1 MPDPVAYGRLQT
13 ALIAAA
19 FWMLAVIALTELRY
33 VHLGGLPQV
42 VPIVARATMVCCV
55 LLFGLVGARC
65 MMAWRK
71 SGSLGPIRRTL
82 GGTPGMLLF
91 AAVASYLAIGTSVL
105 GVEGIREPDTAGL
118 LKHHILLLGVL
129 AAAMVGGS
137 TLVERTGAE
146 RLLKGVLAVLIA
158 GCAVILASPI
168 LRDLGI
174 LRPYWIPIRLT
185 GAFDEPNSAGLV
197 ACMTVALAA
206 GSLTNGGPRAIG
218 WLGLAAGVAASLATA
233 SRTALVVLGVLAF
246 VFPLINVR
254 SKPRTFVL
262 ACVVTG
268 LIGTVV
274 FAGLGLAGGISGWWM
289 LRTTPG
295 AAYEVFCDS
304 SPTNNRHP
312 DCAVLLAT
320 RDALAGDMTLNW
332 HMAAPVSYWQGVTT
346 NGPEGRVTELDLAG
360 LGLNGHLPSAL
371 GRLDRLVSL
380 SLQRNRLSGRIPPEL
395 GDLASLKKLN
405 LSYNALTGAIPPEL
419 AMLENIE
426 ELWLRGNRLTGPVP
440 AAFAELDPSVL
451 RLSGNHFDFVPPVHA
466 AVAEHDLANA
476 RFCLSPPSTS
486 PALFN
491 DCAVLLAVKDALA
504 GDGSLNWHTATSV
517 GSWQGVTVGRSA
529 GRIVALDLRDMN
541 LSGRLPPELSELSHL
556 YMLRLDGNRLSG
568 PIPTE
573 LGKLSR
579 LTMLSLDGNRL
590 TGPIP
595 PALANLSDLR
605 QLWLADNRL
614 SGAIPSELSGIP
626 GLSLAVGGNDFHG
639 CMPWVLHRLARHD
652 LDDALIC
659 IVLGN
664 DRLWLWR
671 LGFQKAME
679 KPVLGHGFGAAR
691 YLDGAPA
698 GYFGSPPDA
707 HNLYLMLLV
716 DAGIVPLLLFV
727 SALVLLLRAQWAAP
741 KSIAR
746 DATVAWVVVIALYSM
761 AFQHL
766 LGLAAFMFL
775 AGMSVAT
782 GLAYDDCDRR
792 VAEA

>member
-1 MPDPVAYGRLQT
+1 MAYGRLQT

-19 FWMLAVIALTELRY
+19 FWTLAVIALTELRY
-33 VHLGGLPQV
+33 VYLGGLPQV
-42 VPIVARATMVCCV
+42 VAIVARTAMVCCV
-55 LLFGLVGARC
+55 LLFGLVGAGC

-71 SGSLGPIRRTL
+71 TGSLSPIRRTL
-82 GGTPGMLLF
+82 GGTPGMMLF
-91 AAVASYLAIGTSVL
+91 AAVASYLAIGASVL
-105 GVEGIREPDTAGL
+105 GVEAIREPDTAEL
-118 LKHHILLLGVL
+118 LKYGILLLGVL
-129 AAAMVGGS
+129 AAAVVGGRA
-137 TLVERTGAE
+137 LMERTGPD

-185 GAFDEPNSAGLV
+185 GAFDEPNSAGFV
-197 ACMTVALAA
+197 ACMTVALAV
-206 GSLTNGGPRAIG
+206 GSLTNGGPRALG

-233 SRTALVVLGVLAF
+233 SRTALVVLGALAF

-254 SKPRTFVL
+254 RKPRTFVL
-262 ACVVTG
+262 ACALAG
-268 LIGTVV
+268 LIGIVV
-274 FAGLGLAGGISGWWM
+274 FAGFGFAGGISGWWM

-304 SPTNNRHP
+304 SPTDNPP

-332 HMAAPVSYWQGVTT
+332 TGVAPVNYWQGVTT
-346 NGPEGRVTELDLAG
+346 AGPAGRVTELQLAG
-360 LGLNGHLPSAL
+360 LGLNGRIPSDL
-371 GRLDRLVSL
+371 GRLDRLGSL
-380 SLQRNRLSGRIPPEL
+380 SLQRNRLTGPIPPEL
-395 GDLASLKKLN
+395 GDLASLEHLD
-405 LSYNALTGAIPPEL
+405 LSYNALTGGIPPEL
-419 AMLENIE
+419 AMLENLE
-426 ELWLRGNRLTGPVP
+426 ELRLRGNRLTGPVP
-440 AAFAELDPSVL
+440 AALAEIDLSDL
-451 RLSGNHFDFVPPVHA
+451 HLSGNGFDAVPPVHA
-466 AVAEHDLANA
+466 AVAEDDLANA
-476 RFCLSPPSTS
+476 RFCLPPPPTS
-486 PALFN
+486 PALFD

-504 GDGSLNWHTATSV
+504 GDMSLNWHPAIPV
-517 GSWQGVTVGRSA
+517 GSWQGVTVGRSS
-529 GRIVALDLRDMN
+529 GRVVALDLRDMN
-541 LSGRLPPELSELSHL
+541 LSGRLPAALSELSHL

-626 GLSLAVGGNDFHG
+626 SLSLAVAGNDFHG

-698 GYFGSPPDA
+698 GYHGSPPDA

-716 DAGIVPLLLFV
+716 DSGIVPLLLFA

-741 KSIAR
+741 KSVAR

-782 GLAYDDCDRR
+782 GLAYDDHDRH

>member
-1 MPDPVAYGRLQT
+1 MAHGRLPT
-13 ALIAAA
+13 VLIAAA
-19 FWMLAVIALTELRY
+19 FWTLAVIALTELRY
-33 VHLGGLPQV
+33 LHLGGLPQV
-42 VPIVARATMVCCV
+42 VAIVARAAMVCCV

-82 GGTPGMLLF
+82 GGTPGILLF
-91 AAVASYLAIGTSVL
+91 SAVASYLAISTAVL
-105 GVEGIREPDTAGL
+105 GVEAIREPVTTGL
-118 LKHHILLLGVL
+118 LKYHILLLGMLV
-129 AAAMVGGS
+129 AAVVGGR
-137 TLVERTGAE
+137 TLMERTGPD

-174 LRPYWIPIRLT
+174 VRPYWIPIRLT
-185 GAFDEPNSAGLV
+185 GAFDEPNSAGFV

-206 GSLTNGGPRAIG
+206 GSLTNGGPRALG

-233 SRTALVVLGVLAF
+233 SRTALVVLGALAF

-262 ACVVTG
+262 ACALAG
-268 LIGTVV
+268 LIGIVV
-274 FAGLGLAGGISGWWM
+274 FAGFGFVGGISGWWM

-295 AAYEVFCDS
+295 AAYEVFCES
-304 SPTNNRHP
+304 SPTNNRRP

-332 HMAAPVSYWQGVTT
+332 HRAAPLTYWQGVTT
-346 NGPEGRVTELDLAG
+346 DGPDGRVTELDLAE
-360 LGLNGHLPSAL
+360 LGLNGHIPSAL

-380 SLQRNRLSGRIPPEL
+380 SLQRNRLTGRIPPEF

-405 LSYNALTGAIPPEL
+405 LSYNALTGGIPPEL
-419 AMLENIE
+419 AMHENLE
-426 ELWLRGNRLTGPVP
+426 ELRLRGNRLTGPVP
-440 AAFAELDPSVL
+440 AALAEIDLSVL
-451 RLSGNHFDFVPPVHA
+451 RLSGNDFDSVPPVHA
-466 AVAEHDLANA
+466 AVAEHDLAKA
-476 RFCLSPPSTS
+476 RFCLPPPSTS
-486 PALFN
+486 PALFD

-504 GDGSLNWHTATSV
+504 GDVSLNWHTATPV
-517 GSWQGVTVGRSA
+517 DSWQGVTIGRSS
-529 GRIVALDLRDMN
+529 GRVVALDLRDMN
-541 LSGRLPPELSELSHL
+541 LTGRLPTELSELSHL
-556 YMLRLDGNRLSG
+556 YMLRLDGNRLTG
-568 PIPTE
+568 PIPAE
-573 LGKLSR
+573 LGNLTR

-595 PALANLSDLR
+595 RTLANLSNLR

-614 SGAIPSELSGIP
+614 TGSIPPELSGIP
-626 GLSLAVGGNDFHG
+626 DLSLAVASNDFHG
-639 CMPWVLHRLARHD
+639 CLPWVLHRQARHD
-652 LDDALIC
+652 IDNALIC

-698 GYFGSPPDA
+698 GYHGRPPDA

-716 DAGIVPLLLFV
+716 DAGIVPPLLFV
-727 SALVLLLRAQWAAP
+727 SAIVLLLRTQWAAP
-741 KSIAR
+741 KSVAR
-746 DATVAWVVVIALYSM
+746 DATVAWVVVIALYSTS
-761 AFQHL
+761 FQHL

-775 AGMSVAT
+775 AGVSVAT
-782 GLAYDDCDRR
+782 GLAYDDRDRH
-792 VAEA
+792 VAEP

>member
-1 MPDPVAYGRLQT
+1 MAYGRLQT

-33 VHLGGLPQV
+33 LHLGGLPQV

-129 AAAMVGGS
+129 AAAIVGGS

-158 GCAVILASPI
+158 SCAVILASPI

-174 LRPYWIPIRLT
+174 LRPYWIPTRLT

-304 SPTNNRHP
+304 SPTNNRRP

-380 SLQRNRLSGRIPPEL
+380 SLQRNRLTGRIPPEL

-476 RFCLSPPSTS
+476 RFCLPPPSTS

-504 GDGSLNWHTATSV
+504 GDGSLNWHAATSV

-541 LSGRLPPELSELSHL
+541 LSGRLPAELSELSHL

-579 LTMLSLDGNRL
+579 LTMLSLDRNRL
-590 TGPIP
+590 TGSIP

-614 SGAIPSELSGIP
+614 SGSIPSKLSGIP
-626 GLSLAVGGNDFHG
+626 GLSLAVARNDFHD
-639 CMPWVLHRLARHD
+639 CLPWVLHRQARHD

-698 GYFGSPPDA
+698 GYHGSPPDA

-716 DAGIVPLLLFV
+716 DAGIVPLLLFA

-741 KSIAR
+741 KSVAR

-761 AFQHL
+761 SFQHL

-775 AGMSVAT
+775 AGMSVVA
-782 GLAYDDCDRR
+782 GLAYDDHDRH